1 MGRLIQE
8 LWLWVS
14 QQLVLRLDAGLS
26 LREVSLKG
34 VEEKNHQAKLLTHW
48 K

>member
-1 MGRLIQE
+1 MDRLIQE

-14 QQLVLRLDAGLS
+14 EQLVLRLDAGLG

-34 VEEKNHQAKLLTHW
+34 VEEKITRPTY
-48 K
+48 